1 MCQNL
6 VCTQP
11 VVEEVEK
18 VPLVQRCGG
27 YGEGFLFVQAF
38 ASGVPDELL
47 YYVVEVVGSQP
58 GLSSIVP

>member
-11 VVEEVEK
+11 VVEEVEE
-18 VPLVQRCGG
+18 VPRVQRCGG
-27 YGEGFLFVQAF
+27 HGEGFLFVQAF

-47 YYVVEVVGSQP
+47 HYVVEVVGSQP
-58 GLSSIVP
+58 RFGSIIS